1 MATDLAASE
10 HGTGKIWMNSCAS
23 CNIRST
29 MRSLLRNI
37 LALRVQRNTDPR
49 GWLSLWAPI
58 SPNLNHKST
67 AFAGSLNS
75 VLTLSGWSLV
85 WLLLKEWG
93 LSGTIVIQESTCHYH
108 FPVHDDFV
116 ARCRMTFTT
125 GTGALSG
132 TVTAEPRQGSGRAR
146 GRDLPGR
153 AEGGNLPGP
162 LCCAYPAASNRHSD
176 PTITIRYS

>member
-1 MATDLAASE
+1 MDE
-10 HGTGKIWMNSCAS
+10 
-23 CNIRST
+23 
-29 MRSLLRNI
+29 LLRELQHTLNHEI
-37 LALRVQRNTDPR
+37 PLTQHLGLRVDRYNAEE

-116 ARCRMTFTT
+116 ARCRMPSPQELAHFQAQLQNRGKGRVELEVEIYQGELKVVTF
-125 GTGALSG
+125 
-132 TVTAEPRQGSGRAR
+132 R
-146 GRDLPGR
+146 GRYVAHIQPR
-153 AEGGNLPGP
+153 K
-162 LCCAYPAASNRHSD
+162 PAQ
-176 PTITIRYS
+176 